1 MYLCWFVFAV
11 FKFIIWIHGKF
22 IADYECQVGILECLF
37 RMIPRKQRREYA
49 SDFFHS
55 QNILDRF
62 MLIKDAQF
70 ETVSIW
76 FSIIYFL
83 WQGRQLLHFQNKV
96 TYINV
101 FQDCRIFLNE
111 YNASIPNQLWVGRNF
126 HLFLSNCTKV
136 NFNCCTMYIVI
147 LSNQMFSLYLQ
158 CLFHPMYSCCIR
170 QQRGNYRSNWFC
182 FAFTISWI

>member
-1 MYLCWFVFAV
+1 
-11 FKFIIWIHGKF
+11 
-22 IADYECQVGILECLF
+22 
-37 RMIPRKQRREYA
+37 MIPRKQRREYA

-96 TYINV
+96 TYIIV